1 MIRDHDRKGYN
12 SNFIKSEEISLLQKK
27 EELIAP
33 SANKFEY
40 KTNSP
45 VPQIQPNIVAHLEN
59 LEVLEAKFGTDF
71 KNGLSRTVAEHR
83 RSLYGSNSLNL
94 PSTSIFKIF
103 RGWLPSTVGLIL
115 SKFLEQF
122 MQPLIGLLLIS
133 SVVSLILGQV
143 ENSVSI
149 GVAVFIVGTVGFI
162 QEYRTEKSLEAL
174 KRLAPPQCRV
184 IRDGGR
190 VWEILA
196 EEIVVGDILDLAMGD
211 RIPADSIL
219 ITATDF
225 QVDESI
231 LTGENR
237 PVKKKSLSSLKN
249 ETVHENVNE
258 NVNENENQ
266 NQNQNQNQNINAN
279 NHSTLASAS
288 ISSINKVMMGTLV
301 RQGRARALVT
311 AIGLKTEFGRLAVL
325 MHETEERRSPLQI
338 RLDHLGNQLTIYS
351 VGVIILISLAG
362 LFLQHRSFIE
372 TFTVAVSL
380 AVAAIPEGLPIVATI
395 TLALGVLRLAQRGMV
410 VKKLPAVEALGS
422 MSVFCADKTGTLT
435 LNEMAVEAVYSVE
448 TEKLYRENEAEK
460 ERKIINLI

>member
-1 MIRDHDRKGYN
+1 MLRDHDRKGYN
-12 SNFIKSEEISLLQKK
+12 SNFIKSEEISLLQKE
-27 EELIAP
+27 EELIATLG
-33 SANKFEY
+33 NKFEC
-40 KTNSP
+40 KISL

-59 LEVLEAKFGTDF
+59 LEVMETKFGTDF

-103 RGWLPSTVGLIL
+103 RGWLPSIVGLIL

-143 ENSVSI
+143 ENAVSI

-174 KRLAPPQCRV
+174 KRLAPPRCRV

-196 EEIVVGDILDLAMGD
+196 EEIVVGDILDLVMGD

-249 ETVHENVNE
+249 ETETENVNE
-258 NVNENENQ
+258 SIQ
-266 NQNQNQNQNINAN
+266 
-279 NHSTLASAS
+279 STSTSTSTS
-288 ISSINKVMMGTLV
+288 IINKVMMGTLV
-301 RQGRARALVT
+301 RQGRARGLVT
-311 AIGLKTEFGRLAVL
+311 AIGLKTEFGRLAIL

-395 TLALGVLRLAQRGMV
+395 TLALGVLRLAQRGVV

-448 TEKLYRENEAEK
+448 TEKLYKENEAEK